1 MKKIKDSLLTPLIMC
16 ILDVEIKN
24 KNTPPIG
31 CTRLS
36 FMGTK
41 ITKIGITNDKIS
53 GRGGAPLI
61 SSLRAAGRLLWACDG
76 SFVFAHLKKQKGSSI
91 ATVCKTDACVFY
103 GWYKYGYKR
112 L

>member
-16 ILDVEIKN
+16 ILDVENKT
-24 KNTPPIG
+24 KNTSPIG

-53 GRGGAPLI
+53 GRGGSPY
-61 SSLRAAGRLLWACDG
+61 
-76 SFVFAHLKKQKGSSI
+76 FFATCSRQAFMGL
-91 ATVCKTDACVFY
+91 
-103 GWYKYGYKR
+103 
-112 L
+112 